1 MKTILIADDDQATR
15 RTLELHF
22 TEVGY
27 TVLTAASGPDAVDL
41 ALTKNVNL
49 MLLDLRLTG
58 FDGFEVLTRIK
69 GKKPSLPII
78 MITAYDDMQTAIKAI
93 RLGAIDHLGKPVDL
107 DHLDEIIDK
116 IFEMSALSRT
126 GVTFCDTFD
135 LHFEQNIMVGRTR
148 AMKEVYKTIGAVAD
162 SRATVLIQGESGT
175 GKEMVARAIH
185 FNSQIRNRP
194 FIAVA
199 CSALSPTI
207 LESELFGHE
216 KGAFTGAYRTKPGKF
231 ELAQRGTL
239 FLDEISEISPEIQ
252 VKLLRFIQEK
262 EFERVGG
269 IETIKA
275 DVRIVVATNKKLSD
289 LVASGA
295 FRNDLYYRLNVVSID
310 LPPLRERKDD
320 ILILVKYLLE
330 KLHHETGKLVD
341 IFPQETINKI
351 LEHSWPGN
359 VRELENTLR
368 RAVIL
373 SHGNVLLPES
383 LHMEEGKES
392 DRFPLVLK
400 PLHEVEQEHIQ
411 NVLNFTHN
419 EKKRAAEILGI
430 SRPTLDRRIK
440 DYGLEE
446 LVAVRNLNGKAD
458 MILSET
464 GFGGSYEKHK
474 KDTGNKP
481 WFDVDQSGRA

>member
-1 MKTILIADDDQATR
+1 MKTILIADDDRAIR
-15 RTLELHF
+15 RTLELHL

-27 TVLTAASGPDAVDL
+27 LVITAASGQDAVDL
-41 ALTKNVNL
+41 ALKNDVDL

-58 FDGFEVLTRIK
+58 MDGFEVLTLVK
-69 GKKPSLPII
+69 EQKPSLPII
-78 MITAYDDMQTAIKAI
+78 MITAYDDMQTAIEAI

-126 GVTFCDTFD
+126 GVTFSDSFD
-135 LHFEQNIMVGRTR
+135 PHFEQNIMVGRSR
-148 AMKEVYKTIGAVAD
+148 VMKEVYKTIGAVAD

-185 FNSQIRNRP
+185 FNSQCRNRP

-231 ELAQRGTL
+231 ELAQGGTL

-252 VKLLRFIQEK
+252 VKLLRFIQER

-275 DVRIVVATNKKLSD
+275 DVRIVAATNKNLST
-289 LVASGA
+289 LVASGV
-295 FRNDLYYRLNVVSID
+295 FRNDLYYRLKVVSID

-320 ILILVKYLLE
+320 IPILVKFLLE
-330 KLHHETGKLVD
+330 KLHHETGKRVG
-341 IFPQETINKI
+341 IIPQETMNKI

-373 SHGNVLLPES
+373 SHGDVLLPES
-383 LHMEEGKES
+383 LHLEEENGG
-392 DRFPLVLK
+392 DRFPLLLK
-400 PLHEVEQEHIQ
+400 PLHEVEREHIQ
-411 NVLNFTHN
+411 NVLFFTHN
-419 EKKRAAEILGI
+419 EKKRASEILGI

-440 DYGLEE
+440 EYGLEE
-446 LVAVRNLNGKAD
+446 E
-458 MILSET
+458 S
-464 GFGGSYEKHK
+464 K
-474 KDTGNKP
+474 K
-481 WFDVDQSGRA
+481 